1 MSLNISRVKKSLKK
15 KPRKCKKS
23 SIMSNKKK
31 TISVKFPSIS
41 PFNIFLECL
50 SDAQHLRFEELLGLL
65 EQGELTLDSLK
76 PAELQQFSMFLS
88 DKNNLQGL
96 IKEWEP
102 WWENE
107 DVKNSLYIFFFL
119 INE

>member
-1 MSLNISRVKKSLKK
+1 MVKISSF
-15 KPRKCKKS
+15 
-23 SIMSNKKK
+23 
-31 TISVKFPSIS
+31 FP
-41 PFNIFLECL
+41 FKIFLECL
-50 SDAQHLRFEELLGLL
+50 SDAQHQRFEELLDLL

-107 DVKNSLYIFFFL
+107 DVKISLYFHRFN
-119 INE
+119 NE